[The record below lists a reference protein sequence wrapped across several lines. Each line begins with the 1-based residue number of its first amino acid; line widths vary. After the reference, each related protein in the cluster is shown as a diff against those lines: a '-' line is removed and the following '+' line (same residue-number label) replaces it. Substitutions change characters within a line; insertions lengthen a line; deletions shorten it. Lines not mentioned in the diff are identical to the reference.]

1 MGKSFLIDTNV
12 IIYFLKN
19 EFPQKTKSTIRN
31 IFSSSFAISVISEIE
46 FLGWMGFTE
55 EEFNQA
61 KYFLHLA
68 EIINLS
74 DEIVQR
80 TISIKRQNKIKTP
93 DAVIAATC
101 LVNDST
107 LVTRNISDF
116 AKIDGLRI
124 YNPFAPEQKIVNNS

>member
-1 MGKSFLIDTNV
+1 MGKRFLIDTNV

-19 EFPQKTKSTIRN
+19 EIPEKKKSSIRN
-31 IFSSSFAISVISEIE
+31 IFSSSFIISVISEIE
-46 FLGWMGFTE
+46 FLGWMGFDE

-61 KYFLHLA
+61 NDFIHLA
-68 EIINLS
+68 ETINLS

-80 TISIKRQNKIKTP
+80 TINIKRRNKIKTP

-124 YNPFAPEQKIVNNS
+124 YNPFAPEQKYKD